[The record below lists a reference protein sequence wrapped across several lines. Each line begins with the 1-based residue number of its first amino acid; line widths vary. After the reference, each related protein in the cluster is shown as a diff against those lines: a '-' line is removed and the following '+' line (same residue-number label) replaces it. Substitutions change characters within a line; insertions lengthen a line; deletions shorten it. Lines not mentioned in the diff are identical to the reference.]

1 MDRTIEVAEKV
12 KTFLMNEVMKNDFSD
27 EDYGKT
33 IIYLRNWFEAEA
45 TFFNLSVDKMK
56 SI

>member
-1 MDRTIEVAEKV
+1 MDRTIEVAEKI

-27 EDYGKT
+27 EDYEKT

-45 TFFNLSVDKMK
+45 TFLNLSVEK
-56 SI
+56 IERG

>member
-1 MDRTIEVAEKV
+1 MDKTIEVAEKV
-12 KTFLMNEVMKNDFSD
+12 KTFLINEAMRKNFSD

-45 TFFNLSVDKMK
+45 TFFED
-56 SI
+56 

>member
-1 MDRTIEVAEKV
+1 MDKTIEVAEKV
-12 KTFLMNEVMKNDFSD
+12 KNFLMDEVMKNDFSD

-45 TFFNLSVDKMK
+45 TFFKK
-56 SI
+56 

>member
-1 MDRTIEVAEKV
+1 MDKTIEVAEEV
-12 KTFLMNEVMKNDFSD
+12 KTFLINEVMENNFSD

-45 TFFNLSVDKMK
+45 TFFEN
-56 SI
+56 